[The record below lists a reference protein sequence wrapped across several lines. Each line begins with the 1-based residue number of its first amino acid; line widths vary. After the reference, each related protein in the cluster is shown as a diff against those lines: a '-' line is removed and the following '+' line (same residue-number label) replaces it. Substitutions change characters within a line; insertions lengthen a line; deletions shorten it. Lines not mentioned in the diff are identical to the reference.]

1 VGQGDACDPMCFWC
15 FRKVKVTGK
24 PYSSVKFSSN
34 VEDTENLKDMDVNEV
49 FDCTAVET
57 EEVETAITTIMIVN
71 KHSNPHN
78 SVTQESG
85 VVVIDNSSTKC
96 YEVSSPEL
104 TRLDLLRNLCRSFKL
119 VSHSPVSS
127 GP

>member
-1 VGQGDACDPMCFWC
+1 
-15 FRKVKVTGK
+15 VKVTGK